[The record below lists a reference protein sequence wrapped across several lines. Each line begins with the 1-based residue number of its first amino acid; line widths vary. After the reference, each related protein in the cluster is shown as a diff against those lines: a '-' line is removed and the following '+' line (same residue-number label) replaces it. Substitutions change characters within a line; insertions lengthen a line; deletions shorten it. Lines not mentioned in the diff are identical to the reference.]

1 MTNPL
6 VTIIIPCKNEEKYIG
21 KVIENII
28 AQDYSIANI
37 EVLIVDGD
45 SKDKTAQIVESYS
58 KQYNQIQLLSNPKGF
73 VPFAMNIGIK
83 QAKGDVMVRMDAH
96 AEYPTNYVSALLGNL
111 TKLNADNVGGVWI
124 TTPGNDTLK
133 ATSIAIALSNKYGV
147 GNAMFR
153 LGIDKPIETD
163 TVPFGCYPMSVFKR
177 IGLFDED
184 MLRNQDD
191 EFNGRLVKNGGR
203 IFLIPD
209 IKIVYY
215 ARTTFSK
222 LWKLYYQ
229 YGLFKPL
236 VNKKL
241 KQPTNV
247 RQFAPPIL
255 VAGIAVNI
263 LLACIHPFFILGLIL
278 LFILYVGISIQTA
291 IQNKN
296 IALVPYLIGSFAIL
310 HISYGIGYIQGF
322 INFMV
327 LNKKV
332 NQIKENR

>member
-1 MTNPL
+1 MNQL
-6 VTIIIPCKNEEKYIG
+6 KVSIIIPCKNEEKYIG
-21 KVIENII
+21 KVIDNIL

-37 EVLIVDGD
+37 EVLIVDGN
-45 SKDKTAQIVESYS
+45 SKDKTASIVDSYS
-58 KQYNQIQLLSNPKGF
+58 NKFPQIKLLSNPKGF

-83 QAKGDVMVRMDAH
+83 QAKGDVMIRMDAH
-96 AEYPTNYVSALLGNL
+96 AEYPNNYVSALLTNL
-111 TKLNADNVGGVWI
+111 KKLNADNVGGVWI
-124 TTPGNDTLK
+124 TTPGDTTLK
-133 ATSIAIALSNKYGV
+133 AKAIAIALSNKYGV

-153 LGIDKPIETD
+153 LGIDKPMETD
-163 TVPFGCYPMSVFKR
+163 TVPFGCYPMSVFEK
-177 IGLFDED
+177 IGLFDEE

-191 EFNGRLVKNGGR
+191 EFNGRLVKNGGK

-209 IKIVYY
+209 IKIIYF

-236 VNKKL
+236 VNRKL

-255 VAGIAVNI
+255 VSGIVIN
-263 LLACIHPFFILGLIL
+263 LLLCLWHPLFVVGLISLLGLYIL
-278 LFILYVGISIQTA
+278 ISTQTA
-291 IQNKN
+291 IENKN
-296 IALVPYLIGSFAIL
+296 FKLTPYLICSFMIL
-310 HISYGIGYIQGF
+310 HISYGIGYLQGF
-322 INFMV
+322 INFIL

-332 NQIKENR
+332 KQIKDNR

>member
-58 KQYNQIQLLSNPKGF
+58 KQYNQILLLSNPKGF

-96 AEYPTNYVSALLGNL
+96 AEYPTNYVSALLDNL

-124 TTPGNDTLK
+124 TTPGNNTLK
-133 ATSIAIALSNKYGV
+133 AKSIAIALSNKYGV

-177 IGLFDED
+177 IGMFDED

-278 LFILYVGISIQTA
+278 LFIIYIGISVQTA

>member
-58 KQYNQIQLLSNPKGF
+58 KQYSQIQLLSNPKGF
-73 VPFAMNIGIK
+73 VPFAMNTGIK
-83 QAKGDVMVRMDAH
+83 QAKGEVMVRMDAH
-96 AEYPTNYVSALLGNL
+96 AEYPTNYVSALLDNL

-133 ATSIAIALSNKYGV
+133 AKSIAIALSNKYGV

-177 IGLFDED
+177 IGMFDED

-247 RQFAPPIL
+247 RQFAPPVL
-255 VAGIAVNI
+255 VAGIAINI
-263 LLACIHPFFILGLIL
+263 LLAFVHPFFILGLLML
-278 LFILYVGISIQTA
+278 LLLYIGISVQTA
-291 IQNKN
+291 IQYKN

-322 INFMV
+322 VNFML
-327 LNKKV
+327 LNNKV